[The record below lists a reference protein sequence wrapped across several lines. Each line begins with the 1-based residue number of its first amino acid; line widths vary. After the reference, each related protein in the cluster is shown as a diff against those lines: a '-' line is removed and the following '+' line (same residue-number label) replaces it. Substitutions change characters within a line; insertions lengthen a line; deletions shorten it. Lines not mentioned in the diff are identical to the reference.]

1 MVKIVN
7 SDDNGHIFC
16 CLMVLKML
24 GYRRGGG
31 MAGETV
37 AEHRIAMAL
46 LGLLNV
52 KAFDRIS
59 ITEITEKA
67 AVSRVSYYRH
77 FSSKEDILL
86 RHSSYILDGIVDD
99 LKSGKLCS
107 GSEFWQRLFTELSD
121 TNLTINMSKAGLEDE
136 FFSIFEHYIQTFG
149 CLQKSRTSNCNYCH
163 NGSITSIGGF
173 PGTIPITNTK
183 NTKPKPD
190 TAAKPSPPKRTP
202 TIRQTINT
210 INPKISI
217 KPTLS

>member
-136 FFSIFEHYIQTFG
+136 FFSIFE
-149 CLQKSRTSNCNYCH
+149 SRMEIVFTEILGIDVTVKMNLVFMEFV
-163 NGSITSIGGF
+163 IGGL
-173 PGTIPITNTK
+173 IALLNKSMLSNRKITV
-183 NTKPKPD
+183 D
-190 TAAKPSPPKRTP
+190 DVASFLR
-202 TIRQTINT
+202 IVGEQSVLFSR
-210 INPKISI
+210 
-217 KPTLS
+217 

>member
-121 TNLTINMSKAGLEDE
+121 TNLMINMSKAGLEDE
-136 FFSIFEHYIQTFG
+136 FFSIFE
-149 CLQKSRTSNCNYCH
+149 SRMEIVFTEILGIDVTVKMNLVFMEFV
-163 NGSITSIGGF
+163 IGGL
-173 PGTIPITNTK
+173 IALLNKSMLSNRKITV
-183 NTKPKPD
+183 D
-190 TAAKPSPPKRTP
+190 DVASFLR
-202 TIRQTINT
+202 IVGEQSVLFSR
-210 INPKISI
+210 
-217 KPTLS
+217 